1 MPLPP
6 EAPLELQWMAALRTW
21 LATEAGV
28 ECVSYLPV
36 ATNSTPI
43 MGLWVDSDF
52 AAGSRFASDYT
63 RQQLMVVV
71 LSIRDTRVNT
81 ENALVRWA
89 NYLIEDVFRQ
99 VAIGGVPVTNGVGFV
114 GIRGYAGTGNSVMC
128 KRAYSAVGGDA
139 ASNAAIVDGRLTLQY
154 IYTLP
159 GRFC

>member
-1 MPLPP
+1 
-6 EAPLELQWMAALRTW
+6 
-21 LATEAGV
+21 
-28 ECVSYLPV
+28 
-36 ATNSTPI
+36 